1 MSTDTRLRTD
11 TTSPPNPVFERGGL
25 AVWVNGGYVEIS
37 CPAEF
42 VRVTPSEAS
51 ALMPALAAA
60 VADAAAWAH
69 RWDGTTR
76 TYPA

>member
-11 TTSPPNPVFERGGL
+11 TTSPPKSGVRAG
-25 AVWVNGGYVEIS
+25 
-37 CPAEF
+37 
-42 VRVTPSEAS
+42 RVTPIEAS

-69 RWDGTTR
+69 RSDGTTR

>member
-1 MSTDTRLRTD
+1 M
-11 TTSPPNPVFERGGL
+11 
-25 AVWVNGGYVEIS
+25 NGGYVEIS

-42 VRVTPSEAS
+42 VRVTPIEAS